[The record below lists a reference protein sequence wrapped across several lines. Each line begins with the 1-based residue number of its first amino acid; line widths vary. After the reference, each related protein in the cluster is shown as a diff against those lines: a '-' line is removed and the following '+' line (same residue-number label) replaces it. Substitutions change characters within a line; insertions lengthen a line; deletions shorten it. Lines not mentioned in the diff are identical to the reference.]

1 MKALKL
7 AEVKPDK
14 EVMVEEIRKVT
25 KAAKQ
30 LMKSKLTP
38 EAVELL
44 IQHKCKLPLS
54 AIRKVLSAA
63 ATLEETYIKKPESK
77 GKK

>member
-7 AEVKPDK
+7 AEVTPDK

-25 KAAKQ
+25 K
-30 LMKSKLTP
+30 
-38 EAVELL
+38 
-44 IQHKCKLPLS
+44 
-54 AIRKVLSAA
+54 A